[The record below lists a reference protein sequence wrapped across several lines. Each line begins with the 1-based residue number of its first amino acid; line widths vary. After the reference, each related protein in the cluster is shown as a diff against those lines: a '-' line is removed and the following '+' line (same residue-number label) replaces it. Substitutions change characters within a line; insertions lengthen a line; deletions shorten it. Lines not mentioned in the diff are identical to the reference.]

1 MFQEQLLGLGRCGE
15 QLEETWDL
23 GVMEGE
29 WVGGGR
35 RGGWE
40 RDADVVRLFISF
52 DFRNWGGGKQSR
64 ESRECC
70 SASALVLQVPNGAN
84 RDIRASN

>member
-1 MFQEQLLGLGRCGE
+1 MWGAAGR
-15 QLEETWDL
+15 DL
-23 GVMEGE
+23 GPG
-29 WVGGGR
+29 GDGGR
-35 RGGWE
+35 MSGRWEEGGWE